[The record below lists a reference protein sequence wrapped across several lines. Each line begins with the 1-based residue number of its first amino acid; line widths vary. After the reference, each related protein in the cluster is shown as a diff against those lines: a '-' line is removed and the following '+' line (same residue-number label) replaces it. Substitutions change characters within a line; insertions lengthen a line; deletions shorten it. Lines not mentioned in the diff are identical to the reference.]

1 MLSDIYNT
9 NAGFNPNDVLNEMAQ
24 IDEEIE
30 NERSKDDSEYDREKE
45 FKLLYKQFVTGLK
58 LNTGLRLF

>member
-1 MLSDIYNT
+1 MLDIYNT
-9 NAGFNPNDVLNEMAQ
+9 NSGFNPNDVLNEIAQ

-30 NERSKDDSEYDREKE
+30 NERMKDESEYDRNKE

-58 LNTGLRLF
+58 LNTGVRLF

>member
-30 NERSKDDSEYDREKE
+30 SERSKDDSEYDREKE

>member
-1 MLSDIYNT
+1 MADIYNT
-9 NAGFNPNDVLNEMAQ
+9 NIGYNPSDILNEMSK

-30 NERSKDDSEYDREKE
+30 NERTKEDGEYDREKE

-58 LNTGLRLF
+58 LNTGIRLF